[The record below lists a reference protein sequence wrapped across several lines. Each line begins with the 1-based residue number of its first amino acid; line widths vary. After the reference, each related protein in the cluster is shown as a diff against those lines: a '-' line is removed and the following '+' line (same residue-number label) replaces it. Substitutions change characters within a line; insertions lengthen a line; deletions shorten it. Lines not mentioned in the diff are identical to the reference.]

1 MCILYCVFID
11 FYFLYILF
19 ISIYFIL
26 CYCRLDHNRFAAL
39 EYLNDSEDLNRAWEN
54 IKDNIKTSA
63 TESLRPV

>member
-1 MCILYCVFID
+1 VCILYCVIID

-26 CYCRLDHNRFAAL
+26 CYCRQDHYRFEAL
-39 EYLNDSEDLNRAWEN
+39 ECLNDSEDINRAWEN

-63 TESLRPV
+63 TES